1 MALVNFTGLDF
12 DQLKISI
19 RDYLRS
25 NSNFTDYDFEGSN
38 LSVLVDVL
46 AYNTY
51 ISSYNANMVSNEV
64 FIDSATL
71 RENVVSLARN
81 IGYVPRSRKAAKA
94 NISLFVDTTEFST
107 TPLTMTLKRGVVCST
122 GNVFGN
128 VSYAFTI
135 SEDKT
140 VPVVNNIALFDN
152 VDIVEGN
159 FVVTNFVKDPY
170 NKKQRFIL
178 PNTGIDTSTIKVTVK
193 SNQYSTSRTVYT
205 LAENLFNVTA
215 NSNIYLI
222 QEIEDGQYELIFGDG
237 VFGRQLSDG
246 NVIEVS
252 YNVCN
257 GENGNNISSF
267 SFAGRITYLNG
278 STEVVVTS
286 GISLVT
292 TNTPS
297 FGGAAIQS
305 VDAIRKYAPKYFSTK
320 NRAVTASDYESL
332 VSLVYPEA
340 KSISVFGGEELS
352 PPKYGKV
359 FISIKPTNGNYL
371 SNTIKENIQRDL
383 RKYSVAGI
391 VTEIIDLKYLFI
403 EVNSKVYYNTNQSQS
418 SSQLKTTVSSN
429 IENYSKSSEMNGF
442 GSRFKYSKFLKLI
455 DDSDQAI
462 TSNITTIVIR
472 RDLSVNV
479 NAFTKYEICY
489 GNRFNIKN
497 MSGYNIKSSGFKIAG
512 LSDTLYLGDLPDT
525 NGLKGRVF
533 LFKLSAT
540 NSPIIVRNNVG
551 TVDYI
556 KGEILLNPINI
567 SSTTLQKDGSPTIEI
582 SAVPY
587 SNDVIGLQDLYLSL
601 DINNTNVE
609 IIPDKIL
616 SGTNP
621 SGKDYIVSSSYSN
634 GLLVR

>member
-359 FISIKPTNGNYL
+359 FISIKPTNGNYF

-429 IENYSKSSEMNGF
+429 IENYSKSSELNGF

-472 RDLSVNV
+472 RDLSVNL

>member
-525 NGLKGRVF
+525 NGLKGRIF

>member
-1 MALVNFTGLDF
+1 
-12 DQLKISI
+12 
-19 RDYLRS
+19 
-25 NSNFTDYDFEGSN
+25 
-38 LSVLVDVL
+38 
-46 AYNTY
+46 
-51 ISSYNANMVSNEV
+51 
-64 FIDSATL
+64 
-71 RENVVSLARN
+71 
-81 IGYVPRSRKAAKA
+81 
-94 NISLFVDTTEFST
+94 
-107 TPLTMTLKRGVVCST
+107 
-122 GNVFGN
+122 
-128 VSYAFTI
+128 
-135 SEDKT
+135 
-140 VPVVNNIALFDN
+140 
-152 VDIVEGN
+152 
-159 FVVTNFVKDPY
+159 
-170 NKKQRFIL
+170 
-178 PNTGIDTSTIKVTVK
+178 
-193 SNQYSTSRTVYT
+193 
-205 LAENLFNVTA
+205 
-215 NSNIYLI
+215 
-222 QEIEDGQYELIFGDG
+222 
-237 VFGRQLSDG
+237 
-246 NVIEVS
+246 
-252 YNVCN
+252 
-257 GENGNNISSF
+257 
-267 SFAGRITYLNG
+267 LNG

-429 IENYSKSSEMNGF
+429 IENYSKSSELNGF

-472 RDLSVNV
+472 RDLSVNL

>member
-429 IENYSKSSEMNGF
+429 IENYSKSSELNGF

-472 RDLSVNV
+472 RDLSVNL

>member
-429 IENYSKSSEMNGF
+429 IENYSKSSELNGF

-472 RDLSVNV
+472 RDLSVNL

-512 LSDTLYLGDLPDT
+512 LNDTLYLGDLPDA

-551 TVDYI
+551 TIDYI

-567 SSTTLQKDGSPTIEI
+567 SSTTLQKDGSSTIEI